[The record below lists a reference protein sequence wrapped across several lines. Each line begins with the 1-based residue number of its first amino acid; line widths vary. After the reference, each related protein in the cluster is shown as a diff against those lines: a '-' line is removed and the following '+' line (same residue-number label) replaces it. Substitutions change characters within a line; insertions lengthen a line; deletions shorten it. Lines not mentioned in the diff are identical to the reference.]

1 MILLLFLLGAIL
13 LVCGVAIAY
22 VSGAIAMLGFVVTG
36 LGDFIAILP
45 QAVFSQLD
53 VFALMAMPLFILA
66 GELMNRN
73 KITDALIEFSM
84 LLVGRVRGG
93 LGHVNVLTSL
103 FFAGISGSAIADA
116 AALSNTLVPAMRE
129 RGYKTDYAAAI
140 TAAAAIIGPIIP
152 PSIVMIFYGA
162 IMGVDAASLFAGGI
176 GPGLL
181 LAVMLMAANLF
192 FAYRDDHPAGVRPAP
207 GARRRVVRRALP
219 ALSVPVVIM
228 AGIVLGW
235 MTPTEAAAVAVIVS
249 GLIGILYRTLS
260 RAVWRES
267 VERTVELTG
276 TIFIA
281 MAAAAG
287 VNLLATLTQLPV
299 ELAARITALGL
310 GLQGYMLLLTLVL
323 LITGMFL
330 DTQIALSLMV
340 PILAPVAT
348 HLGADPVHVGVMIC
362 ITLSMGLITPPLGG
376 VTMVTATIT
385 GVPYWRLVRA
395 TLPFVLLEL
404 LLLLVVVLVP
414 DVSLSI
420 PRHLGMMP

>member
-1 MILLLFLLGAIL
+1 MTLLAIL
-13 LVCGVAIAY
+13 IGAVLLALGVAIAY
-22 VSGAIAMLGFVVTG
+22 VSGVVAMLGFVAAG
-36 LGDFIAILP
+36 LADYIAVLP
-45 QAVFSQLD
+45 QAIFSQLD

-73 KITDALIEFSM
+73 RITDALIEFSM
-84 LLVGRVRGG
+84 LLVGRIRGG

-103 FFAGISGSAIADA
+103 FFAGISGSAVADA

-129 RGYKTDYAAAI
+129 RGYNVDYAAAI

-181 LAVMLMAANLF
+181 LAVALMLANLV
-192 FAYRDDHPAGVRPAP
+192 FAYRDSHPAGVRPAP
-207 GARRRVVRRALP
+207 GVRRRVVRRALP

-235 MTPTEAAAVAVIVS
+235 MTPTEAAAVAVVVS
-249 GLIGILYRTLS
+249 TLIGLLYRTLS
-260 RAVWRES
+260 RSVWRES

-323 LITGMFL
+323 LVTGMFL

-348 HLGADPVHVGVMIC
+348 HLGADPVHVGVMVC
-362 ITLSMGLITPPLGG
+362 ITLSIGLITPPLGG

-395 TLPFVLLEL
+395 TMPFVLLEL
-404 LLLLVVVLVP
+404 LFLLLVVLMP
-414 DVSLSI
+414 DVTLFL
-420 PRHLGMMP
+420 PRHLGLMP